1 MARVYPNAGSE
12 TYLDESDFDVAGGSG
27 STKTIK
33 AGEENVIGE
42 FTVPAQE
49 VYRWGYGSPTDE
61 RNQGFAY
68 ADVQDDAG
76 NPING
81 TLWFVQTDAPG
92 DRRRVVKRISASKLR
107 GDISDTNTQIPVPEQ
122 GGEPFVG
129 ENSRLRVLFVPR
141 NDATVSHDN
150 TEMALP
156 TTRARP
162 EEV

>member
-1 MARVYPNAGSE
+1 MARVYPNAGAE
-12 TYLDESDFDVAGGSG
+12 TYLDEADFDVGGSSG
-27 STKTIK
+27 TKAIK

-49 VYRWGYGSPTDE
+49 VYRWGYGSPQDE

-68 ADVQDDAG
+68 ADIKDDS
-76 NPING
+76 NSEVPG
-81 TLWFVQTDAPG
+81 TLWLVQTDAPG
-92 DRRRVVKRISASKLR
+92 DNRIVAKRISASKLR

-122 GGEPFVG
+122 GQYPFVG
-129 ENSRLRVLFVPR
+129 ENSKLRLVFVPR
-141 NDATVSHDN
+141 NDVTIDASN
-150 TEMALP
+150 SEIALP